1 MAHGVVDDKIPFT
14 FGQNN
19 FKALKT
25 LDKQF
30 IAVEGAGHFDLHEKG
45 GAAYWAKMTDFIL
58 KNAAD
63 TEGVKN
69 INVNPTF
76 AIHLTVYT
84 LKQDY
89 LTKNIK
95 S

>member
-1 MAHGVVDDKIPFT
+1 MAHGIADDKIPFA

-63 TEGVKN
+63 K
-69 INVNPTF
+69 
-76 AIHLTVYT
+76 
-84 LKQDY
+84 
-89 LTKNIK
+89 
-95 S
+95 